1 MAKDPIIYDLV
12 LLLSNNVDD
21 ERKQQ
26 ILTNVQ
32 AAIERGGGSVSR
44 SDEWGTRPLPYR
56 IDHQHEAEYR
66 LLQFSSPPTL
76 IESLSHDLGIT
87 DGVLRHRIIKNLP
100 GTPAAPDSPPPVVV
114 QAVAEPAGAAA
125 ASAASAAS
133 DS

>member
-12 LLLSNNVDD
+12 LLLSNTVDD

-32 AAIERGGGSVSR
+32 AAIERGGGTVSR
-44 SDEWGTRPLPYR
+44 NDEWGTRPLPYR
-56 IDHQHEAEYR
+56 IRHEHEAEYR

-100 GTPAAPDSPPPVVV
+100 GTPKAPDSPPPVVA
-114 QAVAEPAGAAA
+114 QAVAEPAAAAAA
-125 ASAASAAS
+125 ASAAS